1 MENFQR
7 VKRAGPVADQPSRL
21 RTPPG
26 VGPRCRRLGSQ
37 VNATRWENLL
47 ALEGRGEASEL
58 GGSIIY
64 GVRYV
69 KCMVRY
75 DALKLTE
82 GLVESSLPT
91 NPLKCPNKK

>member
-37 VNATRWENLL
+37 VNAPRWENLL
-47 ALEGRGEASEL
+47 ALEG
-58 GGSIIY
+58 
-64 GVRYV
+64 
-69 KCMVRY
+69 
-75 DALKLTE
+75 E
-82 GLVESSLPT
+82 GRNERAWKEHYMLPAFIT
-91 NPLKCPNKK
+91 CAVTHL